1 MKNPRHIV
9 VKTLM
14 NADEFLNFEAKCKK
28 ADVSHS
34 RALRDLA
41 IRFSTPHATQ
51 VNRRSRRNERPSF
64 GQVMS
69 MILPS
74 RASKG
79 MHMRL

>member
-41 IRFSTPHATQ
+41 IRFSTTQ